1 MNSFTEIRIPREIV
15 NDDVVLIAAWEAEHG
30 AKVAPKQVVVSI
42 ETSKAIVDVEA
53 EVEGY
58 LEILHPTGAEIP
70 VGALIGRIQA
80 QPLSAGTASAPA
92 ALASSGTPASRGNGT
107 PPAAAAG
114 APGLRISRKAQGLIE
129 QYAIDASAF
138 GGIEL
143 VRESDVLAYLERQK
157 AGNAAAT
164 AMTEVPAAREDSSP
178 APAEAP
184 DAAKP
189 QPPAAG
195 STHWKK
201 RDFLRDARVSAAERG
216 GRSLAGLAFNYL
228 WRNWFLGNLVRWAPR
243 GIILP
248 LHRLR
253 GVKIGKDCY
262 IDPNAIIETAYP
274 ENITIG
280 NDVRVTARAIIMTH
294 IKAPHH
300 LRETGIMP
308 VVLKPVRLEDHCFI
322 GVNSVIMPGVTVGKA
337 AVVASG
343 AVVIT
348 NVPPYTMVA
357 GNPAKVV
364 KTFRKPP
371 EEA

>member
-1 MNSFTEIRIPREIV
+1 MNSFTEIRIPQEIV

-42 ETSKAIVDVEA
+42 ETSKAVVDVEA
-53 EVEGY
+53 EAEGY
-58 LEILHPTGAEIP
+58 LEILHPKGAEVPI
-70 VGALIGRIQA
+70 GALIGRIQA
-80 QPLSAGTASAPA
+80 QPLAVATIPAPVGHA
-92 ALASSGTPASRGNGT
+92 AIGGPASGGNGSAQ
-107 PPAAAAG
+107 AAAASVSG
-114 APGLRISRKAQGLIE
+114 SRISRKAQALIE
-129 QYAIDASAF
+129 QHGIDANAF
-138 GGIEL
+138 AGIEL

-157 AGNAAAT
+157 SGAAAVT
-164 AMTEVPAAREDSSP
+164 ATMEVSAVEES
-178 APAEAP
+178 APAKAEETAP
-184 DAAKP
+184 AKP
-189 QPPAAG
+189 PSAAG
-195 STHWKK
+195 GTPAEK
-201 RDFLRDARVSAAERG
+201 RRGFLYDARVSAADRG
-216 GRSLAGLAFNYL
+216 GRSLVGLAFNYL

-243 GIILP
+243 GVILP

-274 ENITIG
+274 ENVIIG
-280 NDVRVTARAIIMTH
+280 DDVRVTARAIIMTH

-308 VVLKPVRLEDHCFI
+308 VVLKPVVLEDHCFI
-322 GVNSVIMPGVTVGKA
+322 GVNSVIMPGVTVGRA

-343 AVVIT
+343 AVVVT